1 MPPHQ
6 IGGVKESCA
15 VYLFLR
21 LSVLRLCVVSKSVR
35 FRAITLIGNL
45 VLKSEVEPIGQY
57 SLRVTTSRR
66 SDRNILDDETFIRR
80 QYLENQ
86 ARYSHGYWTW
96 MRLSIIC
103 RSRLQYRLITRR
115 DSNGHRWRAYCST
128 SSGRFRLLILVT
140 AFKRKKTSG
149 QSNLTTG
156 RIAAAQRRFNGIR
169 QVAPVCTS
177 PNPWAHPIPNI
188 PNGISIDSADFA
200 RLMAES
206 PYFTIGHPFSP

>member
-86 ARYSHGYWTW
+86 ARYSHGY
-96 MRLSIIC
+96 
-103 RSRLQYRLITRR
+103 
-115 DSNGHRWRAYCST
+115 
-128 SSGRFRLLILVT
+128 
-140 AFKRKKTSG
+140 
-149 QSNLTTG
+149 
-156 RIAAAQRRFNGIR
+156 
-169 QVAPVCTS
+169 
-177 PNPWAHPIPNI
+177 
-188 PNGISIDSADFA
+188 
-200 RLMAES
+200 
-206 PYFTIGHPFSP
+206 

>member
-1 MPPHQ
+1 VQ
-6 IGGVKESCA
+6 VWQTST
-15 VYLFLR
+15 LRRLR
-21 LSVLRLCVVSKSVR
+21 LDKEKKKIDSKKKPQDENI
-35 FRAITLIGNL
+35 FH
-45 VLKSEVEPIGQY
+45 
-57 SLRVTTSRR
+57 RVT
-66 SDRNILDDETFIRR
+66 I
-80 QYLENQ
+80 
-86 ARYSHGYWTW
+86 
-96 MRLSIIC
+96 
-103 RSRLQYRLITRR
+103 
-115 DSNGHRWRAYCST
+115 
-128 SSGRFRLLILVT
+128 
-140 AFKRKKTSG
+140 TSG